1 MFIGLVTYFMLLFGN
16 AQVESFFILD
26 LDKGLRKHVAS
37 ITRRQDAEAILS
49 VYASSY
55 KEFSKE
61 HKKQLEELLQKNI
74 NYNTRVEWY
83 QDFFK
88 RALDDRQKLQT
99 GFISGR
105 LRLQEVLT
113 QEEWDKIF
121 ESTKTNLEKLTEK
134 KEKKR
139 DKKGEKDPYMRTSKT
154 IKETIPTGEKQTRS
168 LEALTIFEE
177 KYKMI
182 GKSYENLKT
191 DEAEIFYN
199 RHATREDLQMIANS
213 LNTLRKSLSVGYL
226 ELLFKLKKNTTEE
239 EWSIIVK
246 ELNKF

>member
-55 KEFSKE
+55 KEFHRE

-74 NYNTRVEWY
+74 DYNTPVEWY

-88 RALDDRQKLQT
+88 RAMGDRQKLQT

-113 QEEWDKIF
+113 QEEWDKIL
-121 ESTKTNLEKLTEK
+121 ESTKDNLEKLIEK
-134 KEKKR
+134 KDKKR
-139 DKKGEKDPYMRTSKT
+139 EKKGEKDPYIRISKT
-154 IKETIPTGEKQTRS
+154 IKETIPAGEKQTTS
-168 LEALTIFEE
+168 LGALTNFEE

-182 GKSYENLKT
+182 GKSYENLNT

-213 LNTLRKSLSVGYL
+213 LNTLRKSLADGYL
-226 ELLFKLKKNTTEE
+226 ELLFDLKNNVTEE

-246 ELNKF
+246 DLNKF

>member
-1 MFIGLVTYFMLLFGN
+1 MLLFGN

-177 KYKMI
+177 KYNMI

-246 ELNKF
+246 DLNKF